1 MTRVGVLRL
10 GYAAF
15 ALAFACLAASP
26 WLGALLATG
35 LVAALI
41 GAVLLIFSADEL
53 PKWAG
58 VTILVYILVLVLIF
72 LLATSLTIQ
81 GSQFYYESPAPD
93 LADAL
98 FQYLALAIPLILAG
112 AVVAAAWERGP
123 PARYLLLGSIA
134 GYAIIAILTLSG
146 KPAGETA
153 SEIAAANAQGRLLQN
168 LFAVSALASALG
180 AGWASIRAGETA

>member
-15 ALAFACLAASP
+15 ALAFVCLAASP

-35 LVAALI
+35 LAAALI
-41 GAVLLIFSADEL
+41 GAVLLIFSGDDL

-58 VTILVYILVLVLIF
+58 VTILVYILVLVLVF

-81 GSQFYYESPAPD
+81 GSEFYYESPAPD

-98 FQYLALAIPLILAG
+98 FQYFALAIPLILAG
-112 AVVAAAWERGP
+112 AVLAAAWEREL
-123 PARYLLLGSIA
+123 PARYLLIGSIA
-134 GYAIIAILTLSG
+134 GYVILAIITITTQ
-146 KPAGETA
+146 PAGDTPEA
-153 SEIAAANAQGRLLQN
+153 IAAAKAQGDLLEN
-168 LFAVSALASALG
+168 LFAISALASAAG
-180 AGWASIRAGETA
+180 AGWAAARVEESA